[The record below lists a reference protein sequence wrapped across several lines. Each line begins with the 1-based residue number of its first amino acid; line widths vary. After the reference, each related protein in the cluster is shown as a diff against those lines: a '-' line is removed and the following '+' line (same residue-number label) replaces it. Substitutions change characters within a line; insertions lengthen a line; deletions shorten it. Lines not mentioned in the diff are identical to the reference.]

1 VAIGTQT
8 TSRSSSTS
16 TAADYGFTHEDPGWT
31 GMQLAIS
38 LLIET
43 DEKVETIAKRVGRRS
58 LFTFSNRCRAF
69 TGNSPSD
76 YRKSSSR

>member
-31 GMQLAIS
+31 SSEVALAIS
-38 LLIET
+38 
-43 DEKVETIAKRVGRRS
+43 KS
-58 LFTFSNRCRAF
+58 F
-69 TGNSPSD
+69 TGASRPIRMVCPSP
-76 YRKSSSR
+76 